1 MIAVIIYGLRNLM
14 AYIQRHREVT
24 SIVDESGEWQSFGF
38 EKVFIKQAVNAA
50 RELKGCMVVDII
62 AVNFQNLV

>member
-14 AYIQRHREVT
+14 AYIQGHRDGI
-24 SIVDESGEWQSFGF
+24 SIVCESPERQSLDF
-38 EKVFIKQAVNAA
+38 EKVLIKQVVNAA

-62 AVNFQNLV
+62 AVNFQN